1 MKGDLNMYALGSTS
15 DIGLSPDRSGKVRD
29 VFDLGD
35 RLLIVSTD
43 RISAYDVILPTRLP
57 GKGILLTQITLG
69 WYEHFGRGL
78 RTHFVTSDVAKY
90 PAPFT
95 GRGELAG
102 RSMLVAKA
110 DRFDVECVVR
120 GYLSG
125 SGWKEYTRNGSVCGV
140 RLPAGLK
147 ESAELSEP
155 IFTPATKADAGHD
168 ENISF
173 EEMCRIVPRAQAE
186 RLRDMSI
193 DLYRRGRDYARER
206 GIILADTKF
215 EFGRVH
221 GEITL
226 IDEMLTPDSSRFWPA
241 DRYAAGRPQ
250 ESFDKQFVRD
260 YLDASGWDHSPPG
273 PHLPDDV
280 VQRTIARYREAHDR
294 LFPGREPERYL

>member
-1 MKGDLNMYALGSTS
+1 MTQTLASTS
-15 DIGLSPDRSGKVRD
+15 ELGLKPDRAGKVRD

-43 RISAYDVILPTRLP
+43 RLSAYDVILPTQLP
-57 GKGILLTQITLG
+57 GKGVLLTQITLG
-69 WYEHFGRGL
+69 WYEHFGAAL
-78 RTHFVTSDVAKY
+78 RTHFLTADVAGY
-90 PAPFT
+90 PAPF
-95 GRGELAG
+95 RDMKQLAG

-110 DRFDVECVVR
+110 QRFDIECVVR

-125 SGWKEYTRNGSVCGV
+125 SGWKEYQRSKSVCGI
-140 RLPAGLK
+140 RLPDGLT
-147 ESAELSEP
+147 ESAELPEP
-155 IFTPATKADAGHD
+155 IFTPSTKADTGHD

-173 EEMCRIVPRAQAE
+173 EEMCAIVPRAQAE

-193 DLYRRGRDYARER
+193 DLYRRGRDYARSR

-215 EFGRVH
+215 EFGLIG

-241 DRYAAGRPQ
+241 DKYAAGRAQ

-260 YLDASGWDHSPPG
+260 YLDRSGWDHNPPG
-273 PHLPDDV
+273 PELPADV
-280 VQRTIARYREAHDR
+280 VKKTIGRYREAHDR
-294 LFPGREPERYL
+294 LFPQRNVEKYL

>member
-1 MKGDLNMYALGSTS
+1 
-15 DIGLSPDRSGKVRD
+15 VRD

-43 RISAYDVILPTRLP
+43 RISAYDVILPSLLP

-69 WYEHFGRGL
+69 WYEHFGPDL
-78 RTHFVTSDVAKY
+78 RTHFVTAEVDEY
-90 PAPFT
+90 PAPFR
-95 GRGELAG
+95 GRRELAG

-110 DRFDVECVVR
+110 ERFDVECVVR

-125 SGWKEYTRNGSVCGV
+125 SGWKEYRQNRSVCG
-140 RLPAGLK
+140 LPLPDGLA
-147 ESAELSEP
+147 ESAELPEP
-155 IFTPATKADAGHD
+155 IFTPATKADSGHD

-173 EEMCRIVPRAQAE
+173 EAMCGIVPRAQAE
-186 RLRDMSI
+186 RLRALSI

-215 EFGRVH
+215 EFGMVGGH
-221 GEITL
+221 ITL

-241 DRYAAGRPQ
+241 DRYAPGRAQ

-260 YLDASGWDHSPPG
+260 HLDSSGWDHNPPG
-273 PHLPDDV
+273 PSLPPDV
-280 VQRTIARYREAHDR
+280 VSRTIARYREAHDR
-294 LFPGREPERYL
+294 LFPGRKLERFL